1 MWLDW
6 TLTHPLPLSISSLLQ
21 APFGSE
27 QRWDFVPSSM
37 IVCSQCPHVHLSV
50 AQSGWSN
57 RCEGFKW
64 QVVWWVLCV
73 AALWCQ
79 GTKKPT
85 SVLLSY
91 TIGGVLTKLVTWQ
104 SSSYLLD
111 HFWHWH
117 ILKLHS
123 HVGGASYP
131 DHHSFLTPSFSSKF
145 TFPFWVLNLKIR
157 TTPWSHW
164 PHCFIMRSPSE
175 FK

>member
-1 MWLDW
+1 VIRLNFD
-6 TLTHPLPLSISSLLQ
+6 S
-21 APFGSE
+21 
-27 QRWDFVPSSM
+27 PSSPLHFLSAAGP
-37 IVCSQCPHVHLSV
+37 IWFGAEVRLCAFQHDSLFTVPTCPFI
-50 AQSGWSN
+50 SGTIRLFN
-57 RCEGFKW
+57 KCEGFKW
-64 QVVWWVLCV
+64 QVSWVLCV

-145 TFPFWVLNLKIR
+145 IFLFWVLNLKIR

-164 PHCFIMRSPSE
+164 CQCCIMRSPSE
-175 FK
+175 FN

>member
-1 MWLDW
+1 MIRLNFD
-6 TLTHPLPLSISSLLQ
+6 S
-21 APFGSE
+21 
-27 QRWDFVPSSM
+27 PSSPLHFLSAAGP
-37 IVCSQCPHVHLSV
+37 IWFGAEVRLCAFQHDSLFTVPHVHLSV

-91 TIGGVLTKLVTWQ
+91 TIGGVLTKLVTWR

-117 ILKLHS
+117 VLKLHS